1 MHKAL
6 AQAWRDLK
14 PEGQKPYFDEYE
26 RHKASYTAKVNELRD
41 HNLERGG
48 GDVGRQQRA
57 ASVGSSTAA
66 AAPSFDEQAGAGS
79 NTNDEDGDEIMG
91 GAAGDAD
98 FSFSS
103 RI

>member
-14 PEGQKPYFDEYE
+14 PEGQKPYFEEYE

-41 HNLERGG
+41 NNSER
-48 GDVGRQQRA
+48 DVGRQQRA
-57 ASVGSSTAA
+57 ASVGSSVA

-103 RI
+103 SRI

>member
-41 HNLERGG
+41 HSEH
-48 GDVGRQQRA
+48 GRRA
-57 ASVGSSTAA
+57 ASVGSSA
-66 AAPSFDEQAGAGS
+66 AAPTLERGGSPAGAGS
-79 NTNDEDGDEIMG
+79 TNDEDGDEIM
-91 GAAGDAD
+91 ASAGDGD